1 MTPNGGR
8 HRAGGRPEYRGQNM
22 RVGFVQFDPAFGE
35 MAANWSAMEAALE
48 GAGRADLMVLPE
60 LAASGYNMTS
70 VEEAAAMAET
80 IPGPSTERL
89 AQVAKRLDTHL
100 VVGLAES
107 ADGVRYNSAALI
119 GPGGWIGTYRKLHLY
134 DREKLYFAPG
144 NLGLPVFRL
153 PVPGEPVI
161 GMMICFDWRFPEAA
175 RGLALAG
182 ADIVAHPSNLVMTL
196 CQAAM
201 ITRCLENRVFA
212 ITANRTGVE
221 DRGAHRIAYTGGS
234 QIVDP
239 AGAILAAADD
249 RNAGSAVVTIDLAE
263 ARRKSINSRND
274 LFADRRV
281 AEYGA
286 GSRD

>member
-1 MTPNGGR
+1 
-8 HRAGGRPEYRGQNM
+8 M
-22 RVGFVQFDPAFGE
+22 RVGFIQFDPTFGDV
-35 MAANWSAMEAALE
+35 AVNLSTMEAALE

-60 LAASGYNMTS
+60 LATSGYNFTS
-70 VEEAAAMAET
+70 VEEAAALSEP

-89 AQVAKRLDTHL
+89 AGVAKRLNTFL
-100 VVGLAES
+100 VVGLAEA

-119 GPGGWIGTYRKLHLY
+119 GPDGWMGTYRKLHLY

-144 NLGLPVFRL
+144 NMGLPVFRL
-153 PVPGEPVI
+153 PLPGEPMI

-182 ADIVAHPSNLVMTL
+182 ADILAHPSNLVLTF

-221 DRGAHRIAYTGGS
+221 DRGDHRIGFTGGS

-239 AGAILAAADD
+239 SGTILAAADAA
-249 RNAGSAVVTIDLAE
+249 NAGSAVVTIDLAE
-263 ARRKSINSRND
+263 SRRKGINSRND
-274 LFADRRV
+274 LFGDRRV
-281 AEYGA
+281 GEYG
-286 GSRD
+286 GRG